1 MAKLD
6 PVQGTT
12 SMSVDFFVQDSS
24 ATTGVGLTGLVY
36 NSGSLTA
43 YYYRQGAASAVSMT
57 LVTMTVGTWTSLGFK
72 EIDATN
78 MPGWYQLGV
87 PNAALAAG
95 AKSVKIMLKGATNM
109 APVNIELQLPAVDN
123 QDAVRF
129 GLSALPNGPM
139 MFKKNQTF
147 NNFSGIVMRSS
158 TDHITPAPAL
168 SVTAQRSIDGAAFSG
183 GTLGA
188 VTAVG
193 SGVYKMD
200 IPAADLNGNNIVFLF
215 TATGGDPLFVYAQ
228 TQP

>member
-12 SMSVDFFVQDSS
+12 SFSIDFFVQDSS
-24 ATTGVGLTGLVY
+24 STTGAGLTGLVY

-129 GLSALPNGPM
+129 GLSSLPNGPT
-139 MFKKNQTF
+139 MFKKNQALTGFTF
-147 NNFSGIVMRSS
+147 VMRSS
-158 TDHITPAPAL
+158 TDHITPVPSL
-168 SVTAQRSIDGAAFSG
+168 TVTATKCIDGAAYAATTNSPSAVSG
-183 GTLGA
+183 GT
-188 VTAVG
+188 
-193 SGVYKMD
+193 YKID
-200 IPAADLNGNNIVFLF
+200 LSAADLNGNTIMFLF
-215 TATGGDPLFVYAQ
+215 SATGADPLYIQAM

>member
-12 SMSVDFFVQDSS
+12 SFSVDFFVQDAS

-43 YYYRQGAASAVSMT
+43 YYYRQGAASTVSMT

-129 GLSALPNGPM
+129 GLSSLPNGPT
-139 MFKKNQTF
+139 MFKKNQALTGFTF
-147 NNFSGIVMRSS
+147 VMRSS
-158 TDHITPAPAL
+158 TDHITPLAGL
-168 SVTAQRSIDGAAFSG
+168 TVTATKSLDGAAYTSVSPGTPAPVSG
-183 GTLGA
+183 GT
-188 VTAVG
+188 
-193 SGVYKMD
+193 YKID
-200 IPAADLNGNNIVFLF
+200 LSAADLNGNTIMFLF
-215 TATGGDPLFVYAQ
+215 TATGADPLYIQAM

>member
-24 ATTGVGLTGLVY
+24 STTGAGLTGLVY

-43 YYYRQGAASAVSMT
+43 YYYRQGAASATSMT

-78 MPGWYQLGV
+78 MPGWYQLGI

-139 MFKKNQTF
+139 MFKKNQALSGF
-147 NNFSGIVMRSS
+147 NGIVMRSS
-158 TDHITPAPAL
+158 TDHITPTAGL
-168 SVTAQRSIDGAAFSG
+168 TVTATRSIDRGAFASCTNSVSGVSG
-183 GTLGA
+183 G
-188 VTAVG
+188 
-193 SGVYKMD
+193 VYGID
-200 IPAADLNGNNIVFLF
+200 FSAADLNGNNIIFLF
-215 TATGGDPLFVYAQ
+215 TATGADPLFVYAQ